1 MANHF
6 TKRVLP
12 LKRSERGRG
21 INFQT
26 ARSEPGETP
35 ANPPTE
41 QQSPTTRNWIAG
53 QAERANFQRIRSSVD
68 KAVQQIFAVC
78 RAFLL
83 LDSLDVVGEP
93 IVDTL
98 EEGHL
103 AIRQIESLVREGERG
118 CEIARLQLRAILLC
132 GPNPLNTLVDESSEL
147 MSDLAGI
154 AACGSS
160 EDLVHIHRN
169 VERWQT
175 FFNYEHSLPPVQLAF
190 IAYMLRLIHLQFATK
205 LAAAPR
211 STEIERAH
219 WQRQY
224 ERADRRFEE
233 AQRFHFA
240 VRAQAAM
247 KQQSRKG
254 R

>member
-132 GPNPLNTLVDESSEL
+132 GPSPLNTLVDESSEL
-147 MSDLAGI
+147 MSDLAGS

-160 EDLVHIHRN
+160 EDLLRIRR
-169 VERWQT
+169 EITKWQS
-175 FFNYEHSLPPVQLAF
+175 FFYFEHSTPPVKLAF
-190 IAYMLRLIHLQFATK
+190 IAHMLRWTHLQFAVN
-205 LAAAPR
+205 LATMPR
-211 STEIERAH
+211 STEIEKIH
-219 WQRQY
+219 WQRQC
-224 ERADRRFEE
+224 EKADRQFARAEE
-233 AQRFHFA
+233 FHHA
-240 VRAQAAM
+240 VRGKAGA
-247 KQQSRKG
+247 KQSCKG